1 MKFSTWYEMSTRFVK
16 PITYKYL
23 LYFNKHST
31 TVWFCSQSEEITYN
45 TCFFFTF
52 YDTFL
57 CISSFPGK
65 CELSSIQNSS
75 KKRTFELNWIFLF
88 SSSNTLIILNYLL
101 SSEFFNQ
108 RASFP
113 KSNAIWKMNTHN
125 FLRHVKTW
133 NLRTLIGVFD

>member
-1 MKFSTWYEMSTRFVK
+1 MKFTTWYEMSTRFVK

-65 CELSSIQNSS
+65 CELSSIQKSS

-88 SSSNTLIILNYLL
+88 SSSNTLIILDY
-101 SSEFFNQ
+101 
-108 RASFP
+108 
-113 KSNAIWKMNTHN
+113 
-125 FLRHVKTW
+125 FLVNSLTKGHHFQNPTPYGKW
-133 NLRTLIGVFD
+133 IHIIFWDMSKHEICGH